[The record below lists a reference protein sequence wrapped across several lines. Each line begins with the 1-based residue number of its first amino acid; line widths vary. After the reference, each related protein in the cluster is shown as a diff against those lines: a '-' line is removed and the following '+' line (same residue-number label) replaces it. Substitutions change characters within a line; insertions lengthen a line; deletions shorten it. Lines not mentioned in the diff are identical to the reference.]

1 MDNHLFFLLLSG
13 SKSSENS
20 YHQVKGELYA
30 ACFRSVM
37 LYGSENWPIKVEESQ
52 RLTYV

>member
-1 MDNHLFFLLLSG
+1 MGNHLFFHLVSG

-30 ACFRSVM
+30 AYFRSVM
-37 LYGSENWPIKVEESQ
+37 PYGSANWPIKVEESQ

>member
-1 MDNHLFFLLLSG
+1 MDNHCG

-20 YHQVKGELYA
+20 YQQVKGELYA